1 MRTRGFSMIGV
12 LAATLVP
19 TSAFAVDPPKP
30 PPAEAAVQA
39 APAKPAAAKP
49 APAAAKPPAAEPLPA
64 PAVRL
69 WMTASAPQGPWTM
82 RIDNEGDKP
91 LRIPADVRLL
101 QFEIEPEP
109 YIAPTEPADS
119 KPKKWAKAK
128 PPAKP
133 TVCKIPAP
141 LRPNGFPDKS
151 ALLLRPG
158 ESYVESFDPRLF
170 CFGKDTAARL
180 VGGAVVHTRF
190 GWETPKK
197 PAWSAKKKPDTGPFV
212 VEGTTFPPE
221 VMPLRELTAPT
232 MVLRFSPA
240 KPVARDADPT
250 EDPTEPDANAADI
263 KATDPKATDPNAADI
278 KATDP
283 KATDPKAAD
292 IKATDPKA
300 TDPKAADTKVAA
312 LPPIVDENAPRLE
325 LTSAPFVSASST
337 TRATITLTATNVGRR
352 PMLVALHPRM
362 LGFRIDGP
370 DGVLR
375 CSPMPPTHG
384 IPRERF
390 RALAPGAS
398 SAMTLLLGEGCTRDA
413 LRRPGLY
420 RIQATLNAGESGEE
434 LGLAAYT
441 GKVHM
446 RQPTLIRVLDGPD
459 PFYAERPRAVP
470 TPKPPAPPEGDESDE

>member
-1 MRTRGFSMIGV
+1 MIGV
-12 LAATLVP
+12 LVATLVP
-19 TSAFAVDPPKP
+19 APAFAVDPPKP
-30 PPAEAAVQA
+30 PSAEAPVQA

-69 WMTASAPQGPWTM
+69 WMTASAPHGPWTM

-101 QFEIEPEP
+101 RFEIEPEP
-109 YIAPTEPADS
+109 YLAPTEPTEPR
-119 KPKKWAKAK
+119 PKKWAKAR
-128 PPAKP
+128 PPTKP

-141 LRPNGFPDKS
+141 LRPDGFPEKS

-158 ESYVESFDPRLF
+158 ESHVESFDPRLF

-180 VGGAVVHTRF
+180 VGGAVVRTRF
-190 GWETPKK
+190 GWEASKK
-197 PAWSAKKKPDTGPFV
+197 PARSPKKKPDTGPFV

-240 KPVARDADPT
+240 KLPASDARDAEPT
-250 EDPTEPDANAADI
+250 ADPTEPDA
-263 KATDPKATDPNAADI
+263 
-278 KATDP
+278 
-283 KATDPKAAD
+283 KAAD

-300 TDPKAADTKVAA
+300 TDPKTADTKVAA
-312 LPPIVDENAPRLE
+312 PPPIVDENAPRLE

-390 RALAPGAS
+390 RTLAPGAS

-420 RIQATLNAGESGEE
+420 RIQATLDAGESGEE

>member
-1 MRTRGFSMIGV
+1 MIGV
-12 LAATLVP
+12 LVATLVP

-30 PPAEAAVQA
+30 PPAEAPVQA
-39 APAKPAAAKP
+39 APAKPAP
-49 APAAAKPPAAEPLPA
+49 AAKPPAAEPLPA

-69 WMTASAPQGPWTM
+69 WMTASAPHGPWTM

-119 KPKKWAKAK
+119 RPKKWAKAK

-141 LRPNGFPDKS
+141 LRPDGFPEKS

-158 ESYVESFDPRLF
+158 ESYVESFEPRLF

-190 GWETPKK
+190 GWETAKK

-232 MVLRFSPA
+232 MVLRFRPA
-240 KPVARDADPT
+240 KLPASDARAADPT
-250 EDPTEPDANAADI
+250 ADPTEPDA
-263 KATDPKATDPNAADI
+263 
-278 KATDP
+278 
-283 KATDPKAAD
+283 KAAD

-300 TDPKAADTKVAA
+300 TDPKATDTKATDPKATDPKATDTKVAA

-390 RALAPGAS
+390 RTLAPGAS

-420 RIQATLNAGESGEE
+420 RIQATLDAGESGEE

-459 PFYAERPRAVP
+459 PFYAEKPRAVP

>member
-1 MRTRGFSMIGV
+1 MIGV
-12 LAATLVP
+12 LVATLVP
-19 TSAFAVDPPKP
+19 ASAFAVDPPKP
-30 PPAEAAVQA
+30 PPAEALTQA
-39 APAKPAAAKP
+39 APAQAASAKP
-49 APAAAKPPAAEPLPA
+49 ASAKPAAAKPPAAEPLPD

-69 WMTASAPQGPWTM
+69 WMTASAPHGPWTM

-101 QFEIEPEP
+101 SFEIEPEP
-109 YIAPTEPADS
+109 YVAPTEPADP

-133 TVCKIPAP
+133 VVCKIPAP
-141 LRPNGFPDKS
+141 LRPNGFPEKS

-170 CFGKDTAARL
+170 CFGKDAAARL

-190 GWETPKK
+190 GWEAAKK
-197 PAWSAKKKPDTGPFV
+197 PAWSAKKKPDSGPFV

-232 MVLRFSPA
+232 MVLHFGSSAKRPA
-240 KPVARDADPT
+240 PNARAADPT
-250 EDPTEPDANAADI
+250 ADPSE
-263 KATDPKATDPNAADI
+263 TDPKATDAKATGANAPDPKAIDTR
-278 KATDP
+278 ATDP
-283 KATDPKAAD
+283 KATDPKA
-292 IKATDPKA
+292 T
-300 TDPKAADTKVAA
+300 DTKVAA
-312 LPPIVDENAPRLE
+312 LPPVVDENAPRLE

-375 CSPMPPTHG
+375 CSSMPPTHG

-390 RALAPGAS
+390 RTLAPGAS

-420 RIQATLNAGESGEE
+420 RIQATLDAGESGSE

-441 GKVHM
+441 GKVRM
-446 RQPTLIRVLDGPD
+446 REPTLIRVLDGPD
-459 PFYAERPRAVP
+459 PFYAETPRAVP

>member
-1 MRTRGFSMIGV
+1 MIGV
-12 LAATLVP
+12 LVATLVP
-19 TSAFAVDPPKP
+19 ASAFAVDPPKP
-30 PPAEAAVQA
+30 PPAEAPAQA

-49 APAAAKPPAAEPLPA
+49 ASAAAKPPAAEPLPA

-69 WMTASAPQGPWTM
+69 WMTASAPHGPWTM

-119 KPKKWAKAK
+119 RPKKWAKAK

-133 TVCKIPAP
+133 AVCKIPAP
-141 LRPNGFPDKS
+141 LRPDGFPEKS

-190 GWETPKK
+190 GWETAKK

-232 MVLRFSPA
+232 MVLRFRPA
-240 KPVARDADPT
+240 KLPASDARAADPT
-250 EDPTEPDANAADI
+250 EDPTEPDAKAADI
-263 KATDPKATDPNAADI
+263 KATDPKATDPN
-278 KATDP
+278 
-283 KATDPKAAD
+283 
-292 IKATDPKA
+292 
-300 TDPKAADTKVAA
+300 AADTKVAA

-390 RALAPGAS
+390 RTLAPGAS

-420 RIQATLNAGESGEE
+420 RIQATLDAGESGEE

-459 PFYAERPRAVP
+459 SFYAEKPRAVP